1 MDFSC
6 LLRLDD
12 YHWNIII
19 SKLSYVDK
27 LNLSE
32 TCKRFFNLI
41 ETKQINKHF
50 NGQFKKFFV
59 SQEQI
64 KDVIKEFI
72 RKFKTKYFESIEQTD
87 KLYLEYYFTI
97 LKKSLTPKLI
107 SAHLFWCQRNYLLKE
122 ECKLC
127 SQVIMFYNELP
138 TIYLYSKHYSDLWD
152 KHTEK
157 VFSDEMHFKLEAK
170 HERDCTCFENVY
182 HKTQLIN
189 LFGVIS
195 LRIFFTLAK
204 KFIFVTRLKQK
215 ERFYKFFLAES
226 RNIFTVVCDNICI
239 DFTKNVL
246 KELKPYFDYDPTY
259 FKINSYYIKYLEE
272 NKKCT

>member
-6 LLRLDD
+6 LLHRDD

-19 SKLSYVDK
+19 SKLSYVDN
-27 LNLSE
+27 LNLSV

-41 ETKQINKHF
+41 GTKQNNKHF
-50 NGQFKKFFV
+50 NEQFKKFFV

-72 RKFKTKYFESIEQTD
+72 TKFKAKYFESIEQTD
-87 KLYLEYYFTI
+87 KLYLEYFFTI
-97 LKKSLTPKLI
+97 LRKSLTPKLI
-107 SAHLFWCQRNYLLKE
+107 TAHLFWCQRSYLLKE

-157 VFSDEMHFKLEAK
+157 VFSDEMHYKLETK
-170 HERDCTCFENVY
+170 HERDCT
-182 HKTQLIN
+182 
-189 LFGVIS
+189 
-195 LRIFFTLAK
+195 
-204 KFIFVTRLKQK
+204 
-215 ERFYKFFLAES
+215 
-226 RNIFTVVCDNICI
+226 
-239 DFTKNVL
+239 
-246 KELKPYFDYDPTY
+246 YF
-259 FKINSYYIKYLEE
+259 
-272 NKKCT
+272 

>member
-1 MDFSC
+1 M
-6 LLRLDD
+6 
-12 YHWNIII
+12 
-19 SKLSYVDK
+19 
-27 LNLSE
+27 
-32 TCKRFFNLI
+32 
-41 ETKQINKHF
+41 
-50 NGQFKKFFV
+50 

-72 RKFKTKYFESIEQTD
+72 RKFKAKYFESIEQTD

-157 VFSDEMHFKLEAK
+157 VFSDEMHFKLETK
-170 HERDCTCFENVY
+170 HERDCTYFENVY

-189 LFGVIS
+189 LFCVIS
-195 LRIFFTLAK
+195 LRIFL
-204 KFIFVTRLKQK
+204 ILLKSLFLLHDLNK
-215 ERFYKFFLAES
+215 RKDSISFFLPKAEIS
-226 RNIFTVVCDNICI
+226 LQMHAITFASILQKMC
-239 DFTKNVL
+239 
-246 KELKPYFDYDPTY
+246 
-259 FKINSYYIKYLEE
+259 
-272 NKKCT
+272 